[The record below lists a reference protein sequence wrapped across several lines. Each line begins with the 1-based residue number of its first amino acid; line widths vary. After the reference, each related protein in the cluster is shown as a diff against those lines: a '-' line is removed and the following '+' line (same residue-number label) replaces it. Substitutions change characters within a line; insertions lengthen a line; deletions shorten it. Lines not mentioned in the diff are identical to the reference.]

1 MSKNLR
7 NRFLIIFGV
16 IAASLFFTFPL
27 EKRINLG
34 LDLKGGMHLV
44 LNIET
49 DKLPDNA
56 KSDAVLRAMEILRNR
71 IDSMG
76 VGETVVQRQGENQVI
91 VQLPGITDRAKAL
104 DIVGRVAH
112 LEFKM
117 VNAEPTKLRDAIA
130 GNVPVGYEL
139 KETKGDNEKVL
150 VSKDPILQG
159 EAIADA
165 RVDFDNNGYE
175 PKISLRFNTLGT
187 KEFARIT
194 QEHVGD
200 QLAIVLDGQVLSA
213 PNIRE
218 PILTGQAEISGRFN
232 FEEASVLALALRSG
246 ALPAPMHVE
255 EERTIGPL
263 LGKDS
268 IDAGIRATVIGGVVL
283 VIFMS
288 SYYLVGGVIASLAL
302 IVNLIMIFGLMG
314 FMSAMLPQS
323 PMTLTL
329 PGIAGIILT
338 LGMAVDANILINERI
353 REELNN
359 QRPLAASIN
368 AGFDRALS
376 AIIDSH
382 VTSIFAAVML
392 FAFGS
397 GPIKG
402 FAVTLSLGL
411 AASLFTAVYISRT
424 FFMLILERKMVKT
437 LPMLHLFKETK
448 IDFIAKRY
456 FFYALSLAITVGGLY
471 AIYQKKDQA
480 YGIDFVGG
488 QIQEYRFA
496 KPISADSVRSSLKQN
511 GVTDAIIQQF
521 DKNPEAVIIRTQH
534 DTVASVEAAFKKD
547 FPDNTYDLLRIEKV
561 GPIVGKELRTKA
573 IWAVSLAMLC
583 ILGYVAFRFK
593 HVDFAV
599 AGVVALMH
607 DVLAAMGLLVFFGR
621 QIDLLVVTALM
632 TIAGYSINDTIV
644 TYDRV
649 RENMNKPQIKKLPM
663 RDIINLSVNQTLGRT
678 VLTSA
683 ATLSVVVILY
693 FMGGEVL
700 NSFAL
705 CLLIGMVT
713 GAYSTIFIASPIV
726 LVCQSFVKQK

>member
-7 NRFLIIFGV
+7 NRFLVIFGV
-16 IAASLFFTFPL
+16 IVGSLFFTFPL

-44 LNIET
+44 LNVET
-49 DKLPDNA
+49 EKLPVKDRN
-56 KSDAVLRAMEILRNR
+56 DAVLRAMEILRNR
-71 IDSMG
+71 IDGMG
-76 VGETVVQRQGENQVI
+76 VGETVIQRQGEEQII
-91 VQLPGITDRAKAL
+91 VQLPGITDRKRAL

-112 LEFKM
+112 LEFKL
-117 VNAEPTKLRDAIA
+117 VNSEPTKLKEALA
-130 GNVPVGYEL
+130 GNVPIGFEL
-139 KETKGDNEKVL
+139 KETKKEHEKIL
-150 VSKDPILQG
+150 VSQETILQG
-159 EAIADA
+159 EAVSDA

-175 PKISLRFNTLGT
+175 PKISLQFNAFGT
-187 KEFARIT
+187 KEFGKLT
-194 QEHVGD
+194 QENVGK
-200 QLAIVLDGQVLSA
+200 QLAIVLDGEVLSA

-218 PILTGQAEISGRFN
+218 PILTGQAEISGRFS
-232 FEEASVLALALRSG
+232 FDEASVLALALRSG

-268 IDAGIRATVIGGVVL
+268 INAGIQATIIGGIVL
-283 VIFMS
+283 VLFMS
-288 SYYLVGGVIASLAL
+288 GYYLVGGVIASVAL
-302 IVNLIMIFGLMG
+302 LINLIMIFGAMG
-314 FMSAMLPQS
+314 FLSAMLPQT

-359 QRPLAASIN
+359 QRPLAAAIN

-382 VTSIFAAVML
+382 VTSIFAAIML

-402 FAVTLSLGL
+402 FAVTLSVGL

-424 FFMLILERKMVKT
+424 FFMMLLEYKIVKS
-437 LPMLHLFKETK
+437 LPMMHLFKETK
-448 IDFIAKRY
+448 IDFISKRY
-456 FFYALSLAITVGGLY
+456 FFYALSLLITFGGLF
-471 AIYQKKDQA
+471 ALYQKKEHA

-488 QIQEYRFA
+488 QIQEYRF
-496 KPISADSVRSSLKQN
+496 KQPVSAEAVRASLKEN
-511 GVTDAIIQQF
+511 GVEEAIIQQF
-521 DKNPEAVIIRTQH
+521 DKNPEAVLIRTAG
-534 DTVASVEAAFKKD
+534 DTVEKVEAAFNKD
-547 FPDNTYDLLRIEKV
+547 FQGNAHELLRIEKV
-561 GPIVGKELRTKA
+561 GPIVGKALRGKA
-573 IWAVSLAMLC
+573 IWAISLAMLC
-583 ILGYVAFRFK
+583 IVAYVGFRFK
-593 HVDFAV
+593 HLDFAI
-599 AGVVALMH
+599 AGIVALMH
-607 DVLAAMGLLVFFGR
+607 DVLAGMGLLIVFNR

-649 RENMNKPQIKKLPM
+649 RENLNKPQLKKLSL
-663 RDIINLSVNQTLGRT
+663 REIINLSVNQTLGRT
-678 VLTSA
+678 VLTTG
-683 ATLSVVVILY
+683 ATVSVVVVL
-693 FMGGEVL
+693 FLFGGEVL

-726 LVCQSFVKQK
+726 LACQRFVKK